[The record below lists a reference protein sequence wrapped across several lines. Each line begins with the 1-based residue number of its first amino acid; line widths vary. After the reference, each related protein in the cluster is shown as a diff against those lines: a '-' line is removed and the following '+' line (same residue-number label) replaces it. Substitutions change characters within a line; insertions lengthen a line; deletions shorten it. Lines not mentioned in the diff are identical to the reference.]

1 MSKKE
6 QIVMLKNMRNFLLNE
21 LPNIIQRNKVE
32 YFDIEEY
39 MKNNL

>member
-1 MSKKE
+1 MSKKD
-6 QIVMLKNMRNFLLNE
+6 QIIMLKNMRNFLLNE
-21 LPNIIQRNKVE
+21 LPDIIQRNKVE

>member
-21 LPNIIQRNKVE
+21 LPDIIERNKVE